1 MDSSVDDRSQPIL
14 SASSFHG
21 NFNRELDPSHID
33 VDENDDSCC
42 ATVTRGMTNF
52 VSKIFRPRQ
61 IIVVLR
67 LLKAM
72 TFCCLCLTIAAD
84 LLFVFFVEF
93 TVSDDIS
100 MRLGGW
106 RDRVIRLYGVV
117 LAILAVL
124 VELDMKVISQSV
136 PGLKGFLPRSMLLLF
151 VAALSTVSPMIRYER
166 LQQKQNQKNGY
177 YNNYYND
184 DDGSSLIADEVP
196 GSAVMFQW
204 VTSFFLF
211 ASACIYFILGLLCF
225 DRFTSQAFLSE
236 EDPVSATAIQIPREE
251 SYDSYESDRER
262 RMRHYRTRD
271 RDPDGS
277 LA

>member
-1 MDSSVDDRSQPIL
+1 MDSSVDERSQPIL

-33 VDENDDSCC
+33 VEENDDSCC

-52 VSKIFRPRQ
+52 VAKLFRPRQ

-72 TFCCLCLTIAAD
+72 TFCSLCLTIVAD

-93 TVSDDIS
+93 TVSDDVS

-106 RDRVIRLYGVV
+106 RDRVIRMYGIVIAV
-117 LAILAVL
+117 LAVL
-124 VELDMKVISQSV
+124 VELDMKLINRSV
-136 PGLKGFLPRSMLLLF
+136 PGLKGFLARSMLLLF
-151 VAALSTVSPMIRYER
+151 VASLSAVSPMIHYESK
-166 LQQKQNQKNGY
+166 QAKQNRKNKY
-177 YNNYYND
+177 YNYYND
-184 DDGSSLIADEVP
+184 DDTIAISDEVP
-196 GSAVMFQW
+196 GSVVMFQW
-204 VTSFFLF
+204 VTSFFLLT
-211 ASACIYFILGLLCF
+211 SAGLYFLLGLLCF
-225 DRFTSQAFLSE
+225 DRFTSRAFISE

-262 RMRHYRTRD
+262 RMRHYRERD
-271 RDPDGS
+271 REDPDGS
-277 LA
+277 YA